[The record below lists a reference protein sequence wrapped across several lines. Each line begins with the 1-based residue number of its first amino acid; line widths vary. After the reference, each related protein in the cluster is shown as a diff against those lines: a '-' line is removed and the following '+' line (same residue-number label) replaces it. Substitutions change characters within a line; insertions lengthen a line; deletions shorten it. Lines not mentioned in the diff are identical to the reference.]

1 MFTKW
6 LYFFK
11 PQITTI
17 PSINPSFPQPGISAY
32 LPTYEQTLAALN
44 EREPE
49 TLLTV
54 IMVRDQL
61 EAARLKDITPAVK
74 DAQQLIRLDGQL
86 RLQVSAPLLP
96 SLATWR
102 KSLSPPQAHW
112 WWFLDEA
119 AAKKETDRDFLW
131 QILAVTLF
139 VLTVT
144 LATDIIRRLWT
155 HAPDNVAIVSTLL
168 TMLITASPFT
178 QNGRALITSLLRRIP
193 RLPTHRHAEVMAT
206 TALIAFLLIAGLRFL
221 YLPEL
226 AERYN
231 DQGVTAIEEGQL
243 TTARQKLQQ
252 AIAINNDL
260 APSYYNL
267 AAAYETIARYDEAI
281 HWYEQALDHDLDF
294 APAYNNLGH
303 LYLLQ
308 GEPAKAQTVL
318 RSGLT
323 VLQHTPVP
331 ELAEERQTHLFTQYR
346 LHTHLGQAYY
356 EQELFDLAAEQL
368 RLAVGMEQDGG
379 LDRALFAARPHYY
392 LALTLEALERPSAE
406 IIAQLE
412 TALSYLAADDPA
424 IWQDTI
430 AERLSALR

>member
-1 MFTKW
+1 MFAKW
-6 LYFFK
+6 LHLFK
-11 PQITTI
+11 PQNTAILPI
-17 PSINPSFPQPGISAY
+17 KPPSPQPGISTY
-32 LPTYEQTLAALN
+32 LSTYEQALEALN
-44 EREPE
+44 DREPE
-49 TLLTV
+49 TLLAV
-54 IMVRDQL
+54 ILVRDQL
-61 EAARLKDITPAVK
+61 EAARQKDTTPAVK
-74 DAQQLIRLDGQL
+74 DAQQLVSLDGQL
-86 RLQVSAPLLP
+86 RQQVTAPLLL
-96 SLATWR
+96 SLAIWR

-119 AAKKETDRDFLW
+119 TAKKETDRDFLW

-144 LATDIIRRLWT
+144 LATDIIRRLWAY
-155 HAPDNVAIVSTLL
+155 APDNVAIVSTLL

-178 QNGRALITSLLRRIP
+178 QNGRALITSLLRLVP
-193 RLPTHRHAEVMAT
+193 RLPTHRHAEVMAF

-221 YLPEL
+221 YLPQL

-231 DQGVTAIEEGQL
+231 DQGVTAVEEGQL

-281 HWYEQALDHDLDF
+281 HWYEQAFDHDLDF
-294 APAYNNLGH
+294 APAYNNLGR

-331 ELAEERQTHLFTQYR
+331 ELADERQTHLFIQYR
-346 LHTHLGQAYY
+346 LRTHLGQAYY

-368 RLAVGMEQDGG
+368 RLAVSMEQDGQ
-379 LDRALFAARPHYY
+379 LSRSLFIAHPHYY

-424 IWQDTI
+424 IWRDNI